1 MTFTP
6 FFWSFSGLSSW
17 RKSTNQSWP
26 ASKRKP
32 LNKTS
37 RSQPR
42 YNSFPLELQLGHLD
56 QLLGQKGFIAEER
69 NPSTTR
75 CHPTCLKLPFF
86 LCSQSIM
93 SWKMGI
99 MIFRTSGC
107 GTSVTPRKG
116 PIIPG
121 IKWILCSPEQ
131 QNQQVLVYA
140 CSAPSQKLPSRATAH
155 DLICTGNV
163 WEQSKLSLMAF
174 WDTPTLGFLAS

>member
-1 MTFTP
+1 MAKVQLIPAGTSAGP
-6 FFWSFSGLSSW
+6 FGSASG
-17 RKSTNQSWP
+17 
-26 ASKRKP
+26 
-32 LNKTS
+32 
-37 RSQPR
+37 
-42 YNSFPLELQLGHLD
+42 
-56 QLLGQKGFIAEER
+56 AER
-69 NPSTTR
+69 VHCRGKQPSTTR

-140 CSAPSQKLPSRATAH
+140 CSAPSRELPKQGHSTWL
-155 DLICTGNV
+155 DLHWKHLRTKQALPN
-163 WEQSKLSLMAF
+163 
-174 WDTPTLGFLAS
+174 GFLRYSHSWLFGVHG